1 MTRAYSSEFKST
13 LAAVSAT
20 EAPLVLLE
28 ISHPDLSTPIRVI
41 NDMQDLTSNGHLF
54 VACPFRCVLPDDY
67 EGQLPKA
74 RLAVDN
80 VGRDLMY
87 WIETSSGGQGSSVRF
102 MQIMRSRPDL
112 IEWEITMNL
121 YNVNVT
127 MQEISADLGFEN
139 LFAKPAISMQYR
151 PDNSIGLF

>member
-1 MTRAYSSEFKST
+1 MTRAYSSQFKST

-20 EAPLVLLE
+20 EAPLILLE
-28 ISHPDLSTPIRVI
+28 ISHPSLTTPVRVV
-41 NDMQDLTSNGHLF
+41 NDTQDLTSNGNLF
-54 VACPFRCVLPDDY
+54 VACPFRCILPDDY

-87 WIETSSGGQGSSVRF
+87 WIETSNGGQGSSVRF
-102 MQIMRSRPDL
+102 MQIMRSRPNL
-112 IEWEITMNL
+112 IEWEITMSL
-121 YNVNVT
+121 YNVSVN
-127 MQEISADLGFEN
+127 MQEISAELGFQN
-139 LFAKPAISMQYR
+139 LFAKPAISRQYR